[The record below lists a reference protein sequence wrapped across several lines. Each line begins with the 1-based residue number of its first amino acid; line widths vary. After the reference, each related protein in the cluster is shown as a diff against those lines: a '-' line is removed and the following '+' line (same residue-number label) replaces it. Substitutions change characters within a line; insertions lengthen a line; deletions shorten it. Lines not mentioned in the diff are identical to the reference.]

1 LTTKVLLAEDHVI
14 VRDGLR
20 TLIEEAPGMQV
31 AAEAADGDSVV
42 RLAKEIKPDVIL
54 MDVSLK
60 GLDGIEATRRVK
72 ADASRVKV
80 IALSMHSDRRHVA
93 GMLKAGAS
101 GYLLKDCAT
110 DELISAIRSVTAG
123 GSFLGTGIAEMMAT
137 DYTHRGRRST
147 SGNAFSIL
155 TNREREVLQLLAEGN
170 STRNTA
176 SKLCVSVKTIET
188 HRQQIMRK
196 LNVHSIAEL
205 TKYAVREGLTPLD
218 P

>member
-1 LTTKVLLAEDHVI
+1 MLAEDHVI

-20 TLIEEAPGMQV
+20 TLIEETSGMRV
-31 AAEAADGDSVV
+31 AAETADGDSVV
-42 RLAKEIKPDVIL
+42 RLAKETKPDVIL

-72 ADASRVKV
+72 ADAPKVKV

-101 GYLLKDCAT
+101 GYLLKDCAA
-110 DELISAIRSVTAG
+110 DELIRAIRNVTAG
-123 GSFLGTGIAEMMAT
+123 GSFLGSGIAEMMAV
-137 DYTHRGRRST
+137 DYTHRGRQSGST
-147 SGNAFSIL
+147 NAFTVL
-155 TNREREVLQLLAEGN
+155 TNREREVLQLLAEGH
-170 STRNTA
+170 STRKTA